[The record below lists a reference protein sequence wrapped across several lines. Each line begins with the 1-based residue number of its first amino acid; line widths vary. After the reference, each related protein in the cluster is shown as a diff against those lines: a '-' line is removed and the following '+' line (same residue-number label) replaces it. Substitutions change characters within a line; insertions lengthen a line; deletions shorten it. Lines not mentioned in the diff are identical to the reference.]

1 MGSLRAELISRN
13 RFGKR
18 YPVIRAPK
26 RMTYRG
32 DEYLAIEVGSITFSE
47 DDTGSLTFEA
57 KFPDVNYQI
66 VAIAR
71 ETSNTDQANVNIFID
86 SANTSQSKVTVKA
99 SAPFTGIV
107 DIIALRLGT

>member
-1 MGSLRAELISRN
+1 MGSLRAKLIDRN
-13 RFGKR
+13 RYAKR
-18 YPVIRAPK
+18 YPVVRAPK
-26 RMTYRG
+26 RMTYLG

-47 DDTGSLTFEA
+47 DDTGSLTYEA
-57 KFPDVNYQI
+57 KFPDANYQV

-71 ETSNTDQANVNIFID
+71 ESSDTDNANVNIFID
-86 SANTSQSKVTVKA
+86 SANTTQSKVTVKA